1 MPIGAVGGV
10 PAADY
15 VPPVGIVL
23 TLGVDTSPAELY
35 PGTTWA
41 RIKDRFLWGASDAH
55 PLGETGGSATH
66 TLTVDEMPAHTH
78 GGSTSSSGSHS
89 HTAFGLTTTTYI
101 SDKWYAISGVYD
113 NDPKFGNK
121 TFTLASAG
129 AHTHTVTV
137 GSTGGGQAWSL
148 MNPYEAVNFWQ
159 RVG

>member
-15 VPPVGIVL
+15 VPPVGVVL
-23 TLGVDTSPAELY
+23 TLGVETSPAERY

-78 GGSTSSSGSHS
+78 TATLAEAGAHTHTVTAADTGTGS
-89 HTAFGLTTTTYI
+89 Y
-101 SDKWYAISGVYD
+101 VYEYS
-113 NDPKFGNK
+113 NDDLWSFGNRSV
-121 TFTLASAG
+121 TFLSAG
-129 AHTHTVTV
+129 AHTHTVTL
-137 GSTGGGQAWSL
+137 SATGGGYPISIL
-148 MNPYEAVNFWQ
+148 NPHTVKNVWR
-159 RVG
+159 RVS

>member
-23 TLGVDTSPAELY
+23 TLGVETSPAELY

-66 TLTVDEMPAHTH
+66 TLTVDETPAHTH
-78 GGSTSSSGSHS
+78 
-89 HTAFGLTTTTYI
+89 TA
-101 SDKWYAISGVYD
+101 
-113 NDPKFGNK
+113 
-121 TFTLASAG
+121 TLAEAG
-129 AHTHTVTV
+129 AHTHTISVFRDYDGTIHLQWNSSNYGGPNGGSRVTTSSAGTHTHTV
-137 GSTGGGQAWSL
+137 NLTSAGSGMAFSIL
-148 MNPYEAVNFWQ
+148 NPYTTKNVWR
-159 RVG
+159 RVS

>member
-23 TLGVDTSPAELY
+23 TLGVDTSPAERY

-41 RIKDRFLWGASDAH
+41 RIEGRFLWGASDAH

-78 GGSTSSSGSHS
+78 TATLEEAGAHTHTITVFRDYDGSIHLQLNSSQRGGPSSGS
-89 HTAFGLTTTTYI
+89 TVLT
-101 SDKWYAISGVYD
+101 S
-113 NDPKFGNK
+113 
-121 TFTLASAG
+121 SAG
-129 AHTHTVTV
+129 AHTHKVTLT
-137 GSTGGGQAWSL
+137 STGSGYPISIL
-148 MNPYEAVNFWQ
+148 NPHTVKNVWR
-159 RVG
+159 RVA